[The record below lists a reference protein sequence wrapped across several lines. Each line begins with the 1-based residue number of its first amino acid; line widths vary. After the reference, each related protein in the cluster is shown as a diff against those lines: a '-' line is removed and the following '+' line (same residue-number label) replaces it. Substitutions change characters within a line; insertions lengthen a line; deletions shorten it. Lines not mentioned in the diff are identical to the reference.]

1 MMVILMM
8 KRMIL
13 FQWRFVSVG
22 VCFAAMMKP
31 SWKSLFEGDLK
42 ETGPPT
48 MDYFHTQLFYKLS
61 LVSKE
66 KVRFKAVI
74 RCKRT
79 SIACQKRMAGTRK
92 SKIQDHHFQVIWI
105 LCEPSRVPCGLE
117 LPKALAEKMLVATRF
132 K

>member
-1 MMVILMM
+1 M
-8 KRMIL
+8 
-13 FQWRFVSVG
+13 G

-66 KVRFKAVI
+66 KVRFKAI
-74 RCKRT
+74 ISHKHLLT
-79 SIACQKRMAGTRK
+79 K
-92 SKIQDHHFQVIWI
+92 W
-105 LCEPSRVPCGLE
+105 LVPVRNTARAFSGDLD
-117 LPKALAEKMLVATRF
+117 LV
-132 K
+132 